1 MNCKLKRNNA
11 KGWASAPQFILHPI
25 LKVKHRYHRI
35 YSPHDLLLLI
45 LHPKYLQNLPFILYS
60 LFSSRF

>member
-35 YSPHDLLLLI
+35 YSPQDLLLLI
-45 LHPKYLQNLPFILYS
+45 LHPRYL
-60 LFSSRF
+60 